1 MFNVMKRQVDAFSC
15 ALILNDAALS
25 TKSRAHDSLIGY
37 CVFVSIAFQS
47 KLLSIHSGKLESE
60 REREFLLLS
69 NFAWWAYTLL
79 KLDFVWVVSVS

>member
-47 KLLSIHSGKLESE
+47 KLLSIHSGKLE
-60 REREFLLLS
+60 RERVLIVIQLCMVGI
-69 NFAWWAYTLL
+69 YTSQIGLC
-79 KLDFVWVVSVS
+79 VGG